1 MLLPAPREYKGPTA
15 STDML
20 AILFQALTK
29 IFQQIDH
36 ASQKYTHE
44 LSLPRTENVD
54 SKFYPITSRKPSN
67 TTLRI
72 FPVKY
77 PPKQTF
83 GATFSLLKKCQN
95 QVGQGIPPHFLRRP
109 KHKLTG
115 NFALVYNTSIFSC
128 RKVHSFRIHATFIL
142 YVRPSKEYCIYG

>member
-1 MLLPAPREYKGPTA
+1 ML
-15 STDML
+15 
-20 AILFQALTK
+20 
-29 IFQQIDH
+29 H
-36 ASQKYTHE
+36 THE
-44 LSLPRTENVD
+44 LSLSRTENVD
-54 SKFYPITSRKPSN
+54 STFYPITSRKPSN

-142 YVRPSKEYCIYG
+142 YVLPKNTAFMVEISFTGTGVVGRQSKKGWTTLKLRYQLLFSQKSLP